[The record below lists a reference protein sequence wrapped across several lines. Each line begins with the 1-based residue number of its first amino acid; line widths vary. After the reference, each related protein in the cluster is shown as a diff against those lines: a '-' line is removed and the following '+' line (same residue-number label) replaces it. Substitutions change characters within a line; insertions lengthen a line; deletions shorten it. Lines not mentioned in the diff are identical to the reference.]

1 MEDSYREQVLTVLHM
16 LYPYPVSDV
25 FKVLLLLVEKDCE
38 KVQNVTTTTLIL
50 YFWLFILSYILQF
63 IWNEDLIL

>member
-50 YFWLFILSYILQF
+50 YF
-63 IWNEDLIL
+63 